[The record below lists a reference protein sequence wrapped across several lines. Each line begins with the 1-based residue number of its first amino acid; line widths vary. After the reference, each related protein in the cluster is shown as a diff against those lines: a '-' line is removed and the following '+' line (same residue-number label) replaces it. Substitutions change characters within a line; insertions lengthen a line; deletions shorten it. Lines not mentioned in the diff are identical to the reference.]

1 MTDEDLMTG
10 AELLTV
16 SEGLGLN
23 RRDLASVLGVAERTV
38 SRWLDEQ
45 VPIPDG
51 VRLQVEGIEAMTAEN
66 VGRVVAALQ
75 DARDVGVYVYR
86 RSEDMWAERPD
97 LAPYPAR
104 WWRVVAYRAA
114 CEVPGVEIRYAE
126 AG

>member
-1 MTDEDLMTG
+1 MTG

-23 RRDLASVLGVAERTV
+23 RRDLAGVLGVAERTV

-51 VRLQVEGIEAMTAEN
+51 VRVQVEGIEALTAEN
-66 VGRVVAALQ
+66 VCRVVDALR
-75 DARDVGVYVYR
+75 DASDVGIYVHR
-86 RSEDMWAERPD
+86 TSEQMWAERPD
-97 LAPYPAR
+97 MRPYPAR
-104 WWRVVAYRAA
+104 WWRVVAYRAS

-126 AG
+126 KG

>member
-1 MTDEDLMTG
+1 MTEEPMSG

-23 RRDLASVLGVAERTV
+23 RRDLATVLGVAERTV
-38 SRWLDEQ
+38 SRWFDEQ
-45 VPIPDG
+45 VPVPDG
-51 VRLQVEGIEAMTAEN
+51 VRLDVEAIEAATDEQVRRI
-66 VGRVVAALQ
+66 VGATEGAPAVVE
-75 DARDVGVYVYR
+75 VYR
-86 RSEDMWAERPD
+86 KDPALWAERPD
-97 LAPYPAR
+97 LRPYPAR